1 MRLVTFLD
9 LDDTLFQTRPK
20 CPPGAPLR
28 PAAFR
33 RDGAELSFMTDQQVR
48 LFELLDTAGT
58 VIPTTARNLDAFLR
72 VRLPFRSLAILDF
85 GGVVLLPDGR
95 PDPAWDALVRP
106 SAVAAEAALESVS
119 CSLQAY
125 VADRRLEVSVRLI
138 RDFDLPLYVVLK
150 HVRGDV
156 AALEAVHAEA
166 LSGLDRSRFFVHFSD
181 NNLSVV
187 PRFLGKEKAV
197 GYLLETHLAGE
208 PLLTVGVGDSWT
220 DLPFMRRCDF
230 VVSPRHSQLAAALA
244 GGSEKD

>member
-20 CPPGAPLR
+20 CPPGASLR

-33 RDGAELSFMTDQQVR
+33 RDGVELSFMTDQQAR
-48 LFELLDTAGT
+48 LFELLDSAGT
-58 VIPTTARNLDAFLR
+58 VIPTTARNLDAFTR
-72 VRLPFRSLAILDF
+72 VHLPFRSLAILDF
-85 GGVVLLPDGR
+85 GGVVLLPDGG

-106 SAVAAEAALESVS
+106 SAEAAEAALESLFA
-119 CSLQAY
+119 SLQAY
-125 VADRRLEVSVRLI
+125 VTARRLKVSVRLI

-150 HVRGDV
+150 HLRGDI

-166 LSGLDRSRFFVHFSD
+166 LANLDCSRFFVHLND

-197 GYLLETHLAGE
+197 RYVLQTHLAGE
-208 PLLTVGVGDSWT
+208 PLLTLGIGDSWT
-220 DLPFMRRCDF
+220 DLPFMRLCDF
-230 VVSPRHSQLAAALA
+230 VVSPRDSQLAAALA